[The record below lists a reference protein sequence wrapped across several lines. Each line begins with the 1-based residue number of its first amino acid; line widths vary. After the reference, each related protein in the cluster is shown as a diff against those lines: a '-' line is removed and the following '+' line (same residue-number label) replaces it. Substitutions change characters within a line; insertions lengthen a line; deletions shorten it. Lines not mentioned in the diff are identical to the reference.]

1 MFVLAINSLPQKLN
15 KNISEMTKTDISMV
29 DKTDAKKIQFLK
41 LWETIFNSMFT
52 PVTIPFKKCQQWPAQ
67 INRQRRPVVSIVNKL
82 VLFFYSSL
90 WRYLTTGHSQN
101 VPHHMKHHMEFYL
114 SIYSSSE
121 VNFLYKKII
130 KLFSSKIK

>member
-1 MFVLAINSLPQKLN
+1 MFDV
-15 KNISEMTKTDISMV
+15 
-29 DKTDAKKIQFLK
+29 AKYL
-41 LWETIFNSMFT
+41 S
-52 PVTIPFKKCQQWPAQ
+52 QQWPAQ